1 MAIEVR
7 SVGPE
12 AFDEIAPL
20 LRALPN
26 GAMSKAD
33 WRWVLF
39 EYPWAACPPRG
50 WALYAD
56 GVAVGF
62 IGAVFSARPV
72 LGRMEKFLS
81 PSCWVVLDRH
91 RYSGALLLRPMLALE
106 DHTIVALS
114 LSQATYK
121 VFAKLGM
128 RPLESEQLVLPPIP
142 RPAEAARALRAS
154 FTVDPAEIRAELSG
168 DERKFCEDMA
178 ASPVARHALL
188 RRDGR
193 RCYLVATPS
202 RKCGVPYAD
211 VQYVGDREFF
221 WEHRILAHAALTR
234 AMGIAGL
241 ALAVDRRFLVGRPP
255 PLARR
260 MRMPRLY
267 RPAKED
273 ITPAMIDG
281 LYSEFMGIRV

>member
-1 MAIEVR
+1 VAIEVR
-7 SVGPE
+7 TVGPE

-20 LRALPN
+20 LAALPN
-26 GAMSKAD
+26 RAMSKRD

-39 EYPWAACPPRG
+39 EYPWAAAEPRG

-62 IGAVFSARPV
+62 IGAVFSERPV

-81 PSCWVVLDRH
+81 PSCWVVLDKH
-91 RYSGALLLRPMLALE
+91 RYSGALLLRPMLALA

-114 LSQATYK
+114 LSQLTYK

-154 FTVDPAEIRAELSG
+154 FTTDPAQIGTELDG
-168 DERKFCEDMA
+168 DERKFCDDMR

-188 RRDGR
+188 RRGGR
-193 RCYLVATPS
+193 RCYVVATPS

-211 VQYVGDREFF
+211 VQYIGDREFF

-267 RPAKED
+267 RPAKAD

>member
-1 MAIEVR
+1 MATEVR
-7 SVGPE
+7 TVGPE

-20 LRALPN
+20 LAALPN
-26 GAMSKAD
+26 RAMSKRD

-39 EYPWAACPPRG
+39 EYPWAATQPRG

-62 IGAVFSARPV
+62 IGAVFSARKV

-81 PSCWVVLDRH
+81 PSCWVVLDAY
-91 RYSGALLLRPMLALE
+91 RYAGALLLRPMLALQ

-114 LSQATYK
+114 LSQVTYK

-128 RPLESEQLVLPPIP
+128 RPLENEQLVLPPIP
-142 RPAEAARALRAS
+142 RAAEAARALRGS
-154 FTVDPAEIRAELSG
+154 FSVDPAEIRAELDG
-168 DERKFCEDMA
+168 NERQLCEDMS

-193 RCYLVATPS
+193 RCYLVAAPA
-202 RKCGVPYAD
+202 RKWGVPYAD
-211 VQYVGDREFF
+211 VHYIGDPEFF
-221 WEHRILAHAALTR
+221 WEHRILAHAALAR
-234 AMGIAGL
+234 AMGVAGL
-241 ALAVDRRFLVGRPP
+241 TLAVDRRFLVGKPP

-260 MRMPRLY
+260 MRRLRLY
-267 RPAKED
+267 RPARED

-281 LYSEFMGIRV
+281 LYSEYMGIRV

>member
-1 MAIEVR
+1 MEVR

-20 LRALPN
+20 LDALPN
-26 GAMSKAD
+26 DAMSRAD

-39 EYPWAACPPRG
+39 EYPWAARPPCG
-50 WALYAD
+50 WALYA
-56 GVAVGF
+56 GGRAVGF
-62 IGAVFSARPV
+62 LGAVFSMRPL
-72 LGRMEKFLS
+72 LGRVEKFLS
-81 PSCWVVLDRH
+81 PSCWVVQEQH
-91 RYSGALLLRPMLALE
+91 RYAGALLLRPMLALA

-114 LSQATYK
+114 LSQLTYR
-121 VFAKLGM
+121 VFAKFGM
-128 RPLESEQLVLPPIP
+128 RPLESEQLVLPPLP
-142 RPAEAARALRAS
+142 RAAEAARALRGS
-154 FTVDPAEIRAELSG
+154 FTTDPAEIRGELAG
-168 DERKFCEDMA
+168 DERRYCEDMA

-188 RRDGR
+188 RRGGR
-193 RCYLVATPS
+193 QCYVVATPS

-211 VQYVGDREFF
+211 VHYIGDREFF
-221 WEHRILAHAALTR
+221 WEHRILAHVALTR
-234 AMGIAGL
+234 AMGVAGL
-241 ALAVDRRFLVGRPP
+241 VLAVDRRFLVGRPP
-255 PLARR
+255 PLAKR

>member
-7 SVGPE
+7 TVGPE

-20 LRALPN
+20 LAALPN
-26 GAMSKAD
+26 GVMSKAD

-39 EYPWAACPPRG
+39 EYPWAASPPRG

-56 GVAVGF
+56 GCAVGF
-62 IGAVFSARPV
+62 LGAVFSVRP
-72 LGRMEKFLS
+72 LHGRMEKFLS
-81 PSCWVVLDRH
+81 PSCWVVQEQH
-91 RYSGALLLRPMLALE
+91 RYAGALLLRPMLALE

-114 LSQATYK
+114 LSPATYK

-128 RPLESEQLVLPPIP
+128 RPLESEQVVMPPIP
-142 RPAEAARALRAS
+142 RPAEAARALRGS
-154 FTVDPAEIRAELSG
+154 FSIDPGEIGAELSG
-168 DERKFCEDMA
+168 DERKFCEDMR

-188 RRDGR
+188 RRNGR
-193 RCYLVATPS
+193 RCYVVATPS
-202 RKCGVPYAD
+202 RKRGVPYAD
-211 VQYVGDREFF
+211 LQYVGDREFF

-241 ALAVDRRFLVGRPP
+241 TLAVDRRFLIGKPP
-255 PLARR
+255 PLAQR

-267 RPAKED
+267 RPATED

>member
-7 SVGPE
+7 TVGPE

-20 LRALPN
+20 LAALPN
-26 GAMSKAD
+26 GVMSKAD

-39 EYPWAACPPRG
+39 EYPWAASPPRG

-56 GVAVGF
+56 GCAVGF
-62 IGAVFSARPV
+62 LGAVFSVRP
-72 LGRMEKFLS
+72 LHGRMEKFLS
-81 PSCWVVLDRH
+81 PSCWVVQEQH
-91 RYSGALLLRPMLALE
+91 RYAGALLLRPMLALE

-114 LSQATYK
+114 LINLVPSPGRIVGGRIAFLGEDVVQAS
-121 VFAKLGM
+121 
-128 RPLESEQLVLPPIP
+128 SERLRQIRGRGIGTQLLMG
-142 RPAEAARALRAS
+142 AE
-154 FTVDPAEIRAELSG
+154 ELA
-168 DERKFCEDMA
+168 RKFCEDMR

-188 RRDGR
+188 RRNGR
-193 RCYLVATPS
+193 RCYVVATPS
-202 RKCGVPYAD
+202 RKRGVPYAD
-211 VQYVGDREFF
+211 LQYVGDREFF

-241 ALAVDRRFLVGRPP
+241 TLAVDRRFLIGKPP
-255 PLARR
+255 PLAQR

-267 RPAKED
+267 RPATED